1 MGHLAHDLRL
11 AARSLLRQP
20 GLALAAILTLALGI
34 GVNTSIFSVVDAVL
48 LTPPP
53 FQDPGRL
60 VVAWNS
66 NPPTAR
72 AAGLPDKLPTTNAV
86 FYDWR
91 KESRSFAHL
100 AMLQPDRMNLS
111 GEGEPEQ
118 LGVVRVTGD
127 FSTLL
132 GTPAEVGRTLLPADD
147 ATDQAAAVLLSHAF
161 WQRRYGGDPQVVGR
175 KVTLNGAPMTIVG
188 VMPPRFAFPRGSEMP
203 ALFGFAPEPD
213 AWVPFALP
221 AAMRQERQVHF
232 SLVIGRLQPGVG
244 LAAAAAE
251 LNTICRR
258 LEQAYPATDKGW
270 SARLVPLAE
279 EMTGDH
285 RPALLLLW
293 SAVGIVLL
301 IACANVA
308 NLLLARAASRQREIA
323 VRTAIGAARSRL
335 IAQLLIEAG
344 LLSLIGGGLGVVLA
358 VVGLRAFS
366 AYVPVTYAGATTA
379 TLDFRVLG
387 FTLLLCVVTTLLAGL
402 VPALQMTRPDLA
414 ESLRE
419 GTRAG
424 SGTVRGRWTQK
435 ALVTLEVAITVLVL
449 IGAGLLLRSFVRLI
463 AVDPGFR
470 SAHVLTFEANLPPD
484 LYPPARLTPFFN
496 RLADR
501 LKALPGV
508 TGASV
513 QSKLP
518 LTHIDIMAPILV
530 EGRPIPKPE
539 EIKLAEWHTTFPGYF
554 AVMGIPLKRG
564 RDLAV
569 GDTKDSLHVV
579 VVDEALAQ
587 TYWPQEDPIGKRF
600 RYSARSQQWLTVV
613 GVAGSTRSV
622 MNAVPQ
628 PQVYEPS
635 AQVPE
640 PMMTNQ
646 LMVVV
651 RTTGD
656 PRSIVSAVRA
666 AVHEIDPAQ
675 PVTHVRTLEKLV
687 DDSLADRRFS
697 LLLLGLFALLAL
709 VLSTVGIYGLTAY
722 SVVQRTRELGLRMA
736 LGALP
741 QGVLGLVLREA
752 GKLTGVGVVLGL
764 VLAYAFN
771 KVIAS
776 LVYGVGSTDPLTFF
790 GVALG
795 ILAIALLAAY
805 LPGRR
810 ATRVDPIVALRT
822 E

>member
-1 MGHLAHDLRL
+1 MNHFTQDLRL
-11 AARSLLRQP
+11 AARALRRQP
-20 GLALAAILTLALGI
+20 GLALAAVLTLALGI
-34 GVNTSIFSVVDAVL
+34 GANTAIFSIVDAVL

-53 FQDPGRL
+53 FQEPGQL
-60 VVAWNS
+60 VVAWDS
-66 NPPTAR
+66 NPPMAQ
-72 AAGLPDKLPTTNAV
+72 AAGIPDKLPATNGL
-86 FYDWR
+86 FYDWQ
-91 KESRSFAHL
+91 KESHSFAHL
-100 AMLQPDRMNLS
+100 AMVQPDRMNLT
-111 GEGEPEQ
+111 GDGEPEQ
-118 LGVVRVTGD
+118 MGVVRVTGD
-127 FSTLL
+127 FSSLL
-132 GTPAEVGRTLLPADD
+132 GTRPEVGRMLLPADD
-147 ATDQAAAVLLSHAF
+147 ATDQPSAVLLSHNF
-161 WQRRYGGDPQVVGR
+161 WQRRYSGDPKVVGK
-175 KVTLNGAPMTIVG
+175 KVTVNGSPMTIVG

-203 ALFGFAPEPD
+203 AAFGFAPEPD
-213 AWVPFALP
+213 AWVPLALP
-221 AAMRQERQVHF
+221 APMRQDRQTHF
-232 SLVIGRLQPGVG
+232 SLVVGRLKPGVG
-244 LAAAAAE
+244 VAAGEAE
-251 LNTICRR
+251 LKAICQR
-258 LEQAYPATDKGW
+258 LEQAYPNTDKGW
-270 SARLVPLAE
+270 TARLVPLTQE
-279 EMTGDH
+279 ITGDN
-285 RPALLLLW
+285 RPALLILW
-293 SAVGIVLL
+293 SAVGFVLL

-335 IAQLLIEAG
+335 IGQLLTEAG
-344 LLSLIGGGLGVVLA
+344 LLSLIGGVLGVVLA

-366 AYVPVTYAGATTA
+366 AYVPANYAGATTA
-379 TLDFRVLG
+379 SLDLRVLG

-424 SGTVRGRWTQK
+424 AGTVRGRWTQK
-435 ALVTLEVAITVLVL
+435 ALVALEVAITVLVL
-449 IGAGLLLRSFVRLI
+449 IGAGLLLRSFVRLL

-501 LKALPGV
+501 LQALPGV

-518 LTHIDIMAPILV
+518 LTHIDIMAPVLV

-656 PRSIVSAVRA
+656 PRSIVS
-666 AVHEIDPAQ
+666 
-675 PVTHVRTLEKLV
+675 
-687 DDSLADRRFS
+687 
-697 LLLLGLFALLAL
+697 
-709 VLSTVGIYGLTAY
+709 
-722 SVVQRTRELGLRMA
+722 
-736 LGALP
+736 
-741 QGVLGLVLREA
+741 
-752 GKLTGVGVVLGL
+752 
-764 VLAYAFN
+764 
-771 KVIAS
+771 
-776 LVYGVGSTDPLTFF
+776 
-790 GVALG
+790 
-795 ILAIALLAAY
+795 
-805 LPGRR
+805 
-810 ATRVDPIVALRT
+810 
-822 E
+822 